1 MAARQKSPPYATRK
15 GEFSSHE
22 YDERQFRGVAD
33 EQRAGAD
40 RPGRRHRLGAGGDDS
55 KVSVDFGAVL
65 KSSLDK
71 VDASQ
76 QKAESISR
84 SFEMG
89 NNDVDLHDVMLSL
102 QKANIDL
109 QTAVQV
115 RNKLVSAY
123 QSIMSMSI

>member
-1 MAARQKSPPYATRK
+1 MDLSNANSVVSLMNSVLAP
-15 GEFSSHE
+15 SSA
-22 YDERQFRGVAD
+22 V
-33 EQRAGAD
+33 
-40 RPGRRHRLGAGGDDS
+40 GGSTASGDTG
-55 KVSVDFGAVL
+55 KPSVDFGSVL
-65 KSSLDK
+65 KSSLDR

-76 QKAESISR
+76 QKAEAVSR

-102 QKANIDL
+102 QKANIDM

>member
-1 MAARQKSPPYATRK
+1 MDLSNANSVVSLMNSVLAP
-15 GEFSSHE
+15 SSA
-22 YDERQFRGVAD
+22 V
-33 EQRAGAD
+33 
-40 RPGRRHRLGAGGDDS
+40 GGSTASGDAS
-55 KVSVDFGAVL
+55 KPSVDFGSVL
-65 KSSLDK
+65 KSSLDR

-76 QKAESISR
+76 QKAESVSR

-102 QKANIDL
+102 QKANIDM

>member
-1 MAARQKSPPYATRK
+1 
-15 GEFSSHE
+15 
-22 YDERQFRGVAD
+22 
-33 EQRAGAD
+33 
-40 RPGRRHRLGAGGDDS
+40 
-55 KVSVDFGAVL
+55 VL
-65 KSSLDK
+65 KSSLDR

-89 NNDVDLHDVMLSL
+89 NNAVDLHDVMLSL
-102 QKANIDL
+102 QKANIAM

-115 RNKLVSAY
+115 RNKFVSAY

>member
-1 MAARQKSPPYATRK
+1 MDFSNANSVVSLMNSVLAPSSAVGASTASGDAAKP
-15 GEFSSHE
+15 
-22 YDERQFRGVAD
+22 
-33 EQRAGAD
+33 
-40 RPGRRHRLGAGGDDS
+40 
-55 KVSVDFGAVL
+55 SVDFGAVL

-76 QKAESISR
+76 QKADAISR

-89 NNDVDLHDVMLSL
+89 NSDVDLHDVMLSL

-115 RNKLVSAY
+115 RNKFVSAY

>member
-1 MAARQKSPPYATRK
+1 MDITNANSVVSLMNSVLAPSKTV
-15 GEFSSHE
+15 G
-22 YDERQFRGVAD
+22 GI
-33 EQRAGAD
+33 
-40 RPGRRHRLGAGGDDS
+40 GAGVGSGDDA

-65 KSSLDK
+65 KSSLDR

-102 QKANIDL
+102 QKANIDM

-115 RNKLVSAY
+115 RNKFVSAY

>member
-1 MAARQKSPPYATRK
+1 MDITNANSVVSLMNSVLAP
-15 GEFSSHE
+15 SSTV
-22 YDERQFRGVAD
+22 G
-33 EQRAGAD
+33 GI
-40 RPGRRHRLGAGGDDS
+40 GGSAGGDGA
-55 KVSVDFGAVL
+55 KVSVDFGSVL

-76 QKAESISR
+76 QKAESVSR

-89 NNDVDLHDVMLSL
+89 SNDVDLHDVMLSL
-102 QKANIDL
+102 QKANIDM

>member
-1 MAARQKSPPYATRK
+1 MDITNANSVVSLMNSVLAPS
-15 GEFSSHE
+15 
-22 YDERQFRGVAD
+22 
-33 EQRAGAD
+33 
-40 RPGRRHRLGAGGDDS
+40 S
-55 KVSVDFGAVL
+55 KVGSAGDSAKVSIDFGAVL

-76 QKAESISR
+76 QKAETLSR
-84 SFEMG
+84 SFELG

-123 QSIMSMSI
+123 QNIMSMSI

>member
-1 MAARQKSPPYATRK
+1 MDITNANSVVSLMNSVLAPS
-15 GEFSSHE
+15 
-22 YDERQFRGVAD
+22 
-33 EQRAGAD
+33 
-40 RPGRRHRLGAGGDDS
+40 S
-55 KVSVDFGAVL
+55 KVGSLDGSSGDSAKVSIDFGAVL

-76 QKAESISR
+76 QKAETLSR
-84 SFEMG
+84 SFELG

-123 QSIMSMSI
+123 QNIMSMSI

>member
-1 MAARQKSPPYATRK
+1 MDFSNANSVVSLMNSVLAPSSAVGGSTASGDAAKP
-15 GEFSSHE
+15 
-22 YDERQFRGVAD
+22 
-33 EQRAGAD
+33 
-40 RPGRRHRLGAGGDDS
+40 
-55 KVSVDFGAVL
+55 SVDFGAVL

-76 QKAESISR
+76 QKADAISR

-89 NNDVDLHDVMLSL
+89 NSDVDLHDVMLSL

-115 RNKLVSAY
+115 RNKFVSAY
-123 QSIMSMSI
+123 KSIMSMSI

>member
-1 MAARQKSPPYATRK
+1 MDLSNANSVVSLMNSVLAP
-15 GEFSSHE
+15 SSA
-22 YDERQFRGVAD
+22 V
-33 EQRAGAD
+33 
-40 RPGRRHRLGAGGDDS
+40 GGSTASGDTG
-55 KVSVDFGAVL
+55 KPSVDFGSVL
-65 KSSLDK
+65 KSSLDR

-76 QKAESISR
+76 QKAEAVSR

-89 NNDVDLHDVMLSL
+89 SNDVDLHDVMLSL
-102 QKANIDL
+102 QKANIDM

>member
-1 MAARQKSPPYATRK
+1 MDLSNANSVVSLMNSVLAP
-15 GEFSSHE
+15 SSA
-22 YDERQFRGVAD
+22 V
-33 EQRAGAD
+33 
-40 RPGRRHRLGAGGDDS
+40 GGSTASGDAS
-55 KVSVDFGAVL
+55 KPSVDFGSVL
-65 KSSLDK
+65 KSSLDR

-102 QKANIDL
+102 QKANIDM

>member
-1 MAARQKSPPYATRK
+1 MDLSNAHSVVSLMNSVLAPT
-15 GEFSSHE
+15 SSVGGSTASG
-22 YDERQFRGVAD
+22 D
-33 EQRAGAD
+33 AGK
-40 RPGRRHRLGAGGDDS
+40 P
-55 KVSVDFGAVL
+55 SVDFGSVL
-65 KSSLDK
+65 KSSLDR

-102 QKANIDL
+102 QKANIDM

>member
-1 MAARQKSPPYATRK
+1 MDFSNANSVVSLMNSVLAPSSAVGSSIGGTDAAKP
-15 GEFSSHE
+15 
-22 YDERQFRGVAD
+22 
-33 EQRAGAD
+33 
-40 RPGRRHRLGAGGDDS
+40 
-55 KVSVDFGAVL
+55 SVDFGAVL

-76 QKAESISR
+76 QKAASISR

-115 RNKLVSAY
+115 RNKFVSAY
-123 QSIMSMSI
+123 QSIISMSI

>member
-1 MAARQKSPPYATRK
+1 MDITNANSVVSLMNSVLAP
-15 GEFSSHE
+15 SSTV
-22 YDERQFRGVAD
+22 G
-33 EQRAGAD
+33 GI
-40 RPGRRHRLGAGGDDS
+40 GAGVGSAAGDGA

-65 KSSLDK
+65 KSSLDR

-76 QKAESISR
+76 QKAESVSR

-102 QKANIDL
+102 QKANIDM

-115 RNKLVSAY
+115 RNKFVSAY

>member
-1 MAARQKSPPYATRK
+1 MDLSNANSVVSLMNSVLAP
-15 GEFSSHE
+15 SSA
-22 YDERQFRGVAD
+22 V
-33 EQRAGAD
+33 
-40 RPGRRHRLGAGGDDS
+40 GGSTASGDAS
-55 KVSVDFGAVL
+55 KPSVDFGSVL
-65 KSSLDK
+65 KSSLDR

-102 QKANIDL
+102 QKANIDM

-115 RNKLVSAY
+115 RNKFVSAY

>member
-1 MAARQKSPPYATRK
+1 MDITNANSVVSLMNSVLAPSSTVGGIGGGIGSAT
-15 GEFSSHE
+15 G
-22 YDERQFRGVAD
+22 D
-33 EQRAGAD
+33 GA
-40 RPGRRHRLGAGGDDS
+40 

-65 KSSLDK
+65 KSSLDR

-76 QKAESISR
+76 QKAESVSR

-102 QKANIDL
+102 QKANIDM

-115 RNKLVSAY
+115 RNKFVSAY

>member
-1 MAARQKSPPYATRK
+1 MD
-15 GEFSSHE
+15 FSNANS
-22 YDERQFRGVAD
+22 VVSLMNSVLAPSS
-33 EQRAGAD
+33 AV
-40 RPGRRHRLGAGGDDS
+40 GGSTASGDTG
-55 KVSVDFGAVL
+55 KPSVDFGSVL
-65 KSSLDK
+65 KSSLDR

-76 QKAESISR
+76 QKAESVSR

-89 NNDVDLHDVMLSL
+89 NSDVDLHDVMLSL
-102 QKANIDL
+102 QKANIDM

>member
-1 MAARQKSPPYATRK
+1 MDLSNAHSVVSLMNSVLAPTSAV
-15 GEFSSHE
+15 GGSSASG
-22 YDERQFRGVAD
+22 D
-33 EQRAGAD
+33 AGK
-40 RPGRRHRLGAGGDDS
+40 P
-55 KVSVDFGAVL
+55 SVDFGSVL
-65 KSSLDK
+65 KSSLDR

-76 QKAESISR
+76 KKADSISR

-89 NNDVDLHDVMLSL
+89 NNDVDLHGVMLSL
-102 QKANIDL
+102 QKANIDM

>member
-1 MAARQKSPPYATRK
+1 MDLSNAHSVVSLMNSVLAPTSSVGGSSGSSAS
-15 GEFSSHE
+15 GET
-22 YDERQFRGVAD
+22 GK
-33 EQRAGAD
+33 
-40 RPGRRHRLGAGGDDS
+40 P
-55 KVSVDFGAVL
+55 SVDFGSVL
-65 KSSLDK
+65 KSSLDR

-102 QKANIDL
+102 QKANIDM

>member
-1 MAARQKSPPYATRK
+1 M
-15 GEFSSHE
+15 
-22 YDERQFRGVAD
+22 
-33 EQRAGAD
+33 
-40 RPGRRHRLGAGGDDS
+40 
-55 KVSVDFGAVL
+55 L
-65 KSSLDK
+65 KSSLDR

-76 QKAESISR
+76 QKAESVSR

-89 NNDVDLHDVMLSL
+89 NSDVDLHDVMLSL

-115 RNKLVSAY
+115 RNKFVSAY

>member
-1 MAARQKSPPYATRK
+1 MDLSNANSVVSLMNSVLAPASA
-15 GEFSSHE
+15 
-22 YDERQFRGVAD
+22 V
-33 EQRAGAD
+33 
-40 RPGRRHRLGAGGDDS
+40 GGSTASGDGG
-55 KVSVDFGAVL
+55 KPSVDFGSVL
-65 KSSLDK
+65 KSSLDR

-76 QKAESISR
+76 QKAEAISR

-102 QKANIDL
+102 QKANIDM

-123 QSIMSMSI
+123 QSIMGMSI

>member
-1 MAARQKSPPYATRK
+1 MDFSNANSVVSLMNSVLAPSSAVGGSTASGSAT
-15 GEFSSHE
+15 
-22 YDERQFRGVAD
+22 Q
-33 EQRAGAD
+33 
-40 RPGRRHRLGAGGDDS
+40 P
-55 KVSVDFGAVL
+55 SVDFGSVL

-102 QKANIDL
+102 QKANIDM

>member
-1 MAARQKSPPYATRK
+1 MDITNAHSVVSLMNSVLAP
-15 GEFSSHE
+15 SSTI
-22 YDERQFRGVAD
+22 GGISGSAS
-33 EQRAGAD
+33 
-40 RPGRRHRLGAGGDDS
+40 GDDA
-55 KVSVDFGAVL
+55 KVSVDFGSVL
-65 KSSLDK
+65 KSSLDR

-76 QKAESISR
+76 QKAESVSR

-102 QKANIDL
+102 QKANIDM

-115 RNKLVSAY
+115 RNKFVSAY

>member
-1 MAARQKSPPYATRK
+1 MDITNAHSVVSLMNSVLSPSSTVGGIGSGGSTSGDGAK
-15 GEFSSHE
+15 GS
-22 YDERQFRGVAD
+22 
-33 EQRAGAD
+33 
-40 RPGRRHRLGAGGDDS
+40 GDC
-55 KVSVDFGAVL
+55 GAVR
-65 KSSLDK
+65 KSALDR
-71 VDASQ
+71 VDAAQ

-102 QKANIDL
+102 QKANIDM

-115 RNKLVSAY
+115 RNKFVSAY

>member
-1 MAARQKSPPYATRK
+1 MDITNANSVVSLMNSVLAP
-15 GEFSSHE
+15 SS
-22 YDERQFRGVAD
+22 QIG
-33 EQRAGAD
+33 GI
-40 RPGRRHRLGAGGDDS
+40 GGSGAGGDDA
-55 KVSVDFGAVL
+55 KVSVDFGSVL

-76 QKAESISR
+76 QKAETLSR

-102 QKANIDL
+102 QKANIDF

-123 QSIMSMSI
+123 QTIMSMSI

>member
-1 MAARQKSPPYATRK
+1 MDITNANSVVSLMNSILAPSGQVGGIGSAV
-15 GEFSSHE
+15 G
-22 YDERQFRGVAD
+22 
-33 EQRAGAD
+33 
-40 RPGRRHRLGAGGDDS
+40 GGDDA

-71 VDASQ
+71 VNASQ
-76 QKAESISR
+76 QKAETVTR
-84 SFEMG
+84 SFEAG
-89 NNDVDLHDVMLSL
+89 NTDVDLHDVMLSL

-123 QSIMSMSI
+123 QSVMSMSI

>member
-1 MAARQKSPPYATRK
+1 MDITNANSVVSLMNSVLAP
-15 GEFSSHE
+15 SS
-22 YDERQFRGVAD
+22 QIG
-33 EQRAGAD
+33 GI
-40 RPGRRHRLGAGGDDS
+40 GGGSAGGDDA
-55 KVSVDFGAVL
+55 KVSVDFGSVL

-89 NNDVDLHDVMLSL
+89 SNDVDLHDVMLSL
-102 QKANIDL
+102 QKANIDF

-123 QSIMSMSI
+123 QTIMSMSI

>member
-1 MAARQKSPPYATRK
+1 MDLSNAHSVVSLMNSVLAPSTVDSSSAS
-15 GEFSSHE
+15 GET
-22 YDERQFRGVAD
+22 GK
-33 EQRAGAD
+33 
-40 RPGRRHRLGAGGDDS
+40 P
-55 KVSVDFGAVL
+55 SVDFGSVL
-65 KSSLDK
+65 KSSLDR

-102 QKANIDL
+102 QKANIDM

>member
-1 MAARQKSPPYATRK
+1 MDFSNANSVVSLMNSVLAPSSAVGGSTASGDAAKP
-15 GEFSSHE
+15 
-22 YDERQFRGVAD
+22 
-33 EQRAGAD
+33 
-40 RPGRRHRLGAGGDDS
+40 
-55 KVSVDFGAVL
+55 SVDFGAVL

-76 QKAESISR
+76 QKAETVSR

-89 NNDVDLHDVMLSL
+89 SNDVDLHDVMLSL
-102 QKANIDL
+102 QKANIDM

-123 QSIMSMSI
+123 QSIMGMSI

>member
-1 MAARQKSPPYATRK
+1 MDLSNANSVVSLMNSVLAPSTV
-15 GEFSSHE
+15 GSST
-22 YDERQFRGVAD
+22 AS
-33 EQRAGAD
+33 
-40 RPGRRHRLGAGGDDS
+40 GGTG
-55 KVSVDFGAVL
+55 KPSVDFGSVL
-65 KSSLDK
+65 KSSLDR

-102 QKANIDL
+102 QKANIDM

>member
-1 MAARQKSPPYATRK
+1 MDLSNANSVVSLMNSVLAP
-15 GEFSSHE
+15 SSA
-22 YDERQFRGVAD
+22 V
-33 EQRAGAD
+33 
-40 RPGRRHRLGAGGDDS
+40 GGSTASGDAS
-55 KVSVDFGAVL
+55 KPSVDFGSVL
-65 KSSLDK
+65 KSSLDR

-76 QKAESISR
+76 QKAEAISR

-102 QKANIDL
+102 QKANIDM